1 MITVVDVAK
10 PKSTLVFGK
19 DSDLLI
25 WLLYN
30 FNKGKIKNDFF
41 FKPGNKIM
49 FNSQTESKVWG
60 YILYK

>member
-19 DSDLLI
+19 DIDLLI
-25 WLLYN
+25 WLLYY

-49 FNSQTESKVWG
+49 FIFSTSEQ
-60 YILYK
+60 L